1 MLKNKSIL
9 YLCTIF
15 CIFVFNVNIFATNQT
30 EEQHWYLKY
39 NSDGIHPDT
48 PDNGCYSEQYG
59 TISLDK
65 SGEKTIYLTFDAGYE
80 NGNIEKILDIL
91 KAHDVCGAF
100 FVLPNLIRTNPEL
113 LQRMNNEGHLIC
125 NHTRSHKN
133 MSKIHDIKLFKKEL
147 EDNEQILKDELGLQ
161 MSKFYRPP
169 EGTFSEE
176 NLEFAKQLGYKTVF
190 WSLAYA
196 DWDNDNQIP
205 PDKALSLL
213 KSRMHSGCVLLLHPT
228 SKTNAEILDPLISSL
243 KNEGYVFKSLEE
255 FPE

>member
-1 MLKNKSIL
+1 M
-9 YLCTIF
+9 
-15 CIFVFNVNIFATNQT
+15 NIFATSNT
-30 EEQHWYLKY
+30 AEQHWYLKY
-39 NSDGIHPDT
+39 NTDGIQPDT
-48 PDNGCYSEQYG
+48 PDDGSYSEKYG
-59 TISLDK
+59 TIALDK
-65 SGEKTIYLTFDAGYE
+65 SGEKAIYLTFDAGYE
-80 NGNIEKILDIL
+80 NGNIKKILDVL

-133 MSKIHDIKLFKKEL
+133 MAKIHDIELFKKEL
-147 EDNEQILKDELGLQ
+147 SDNEQILEDTLGLQ
-161 MSKFYRPP
+161 MAKFYRPP

-176 NLEFAKQLGYKTVF
+176 NLEFARKLGYKTVF

-196 DWDNDNQIP
+196 DWDNDNQIT
-205 PDKALSLL
+205 PDKALALL
-213 KSRMHSGCVLLLHPT
+213 KSRMHPGCILLLHPT

-243 KNEGYVFKSLEE
+243 KNEGYVFKSLED